1 MKQITVPAK
10 RDVFIEFTNTPL
22 NRKRISC
29 EITEYF
35 GKSCKECWI
44 KKYNPTQ
51 CCGGLCE
58 LCTFEG
64 CPHQG
69 GRRVLYA

>member
-1 MKQITVPAK
+1 MTQVTALAK
-10 RDVFIEFTNTPL
+10 PDAFIEFTNMPS
-22 NRKRISC
+22 NHKWISC

-51 CCGGLCE
+51 CCDGPCE
-58 LCTFEG
+58 ICTFED
-64 CPHQG
+64 CPHCG
-69 GRRVLYA
+69 GRRTLYA